1 MGGRDRRI
9 PGFKGLQRETPS
21 QGDGWMDG
29 WMEGRKE
36 GRKEKVGYD
45 SCALLSPTIAN
56 SVVKRL

>member
-29 WMEGRKE
+29 WMEGWMNGTCLFPQNE
-36 GRKEKVGYD
+36 GDQNHEAEY
-45 SCALLSPTIAN
+45 
-56 SVVKRL
+56 